1 MGRIRLARL
10 LVLFLALGLVASACS
25 KKAETTGSASPSA
38 SGSGSGS
45 GSGQMTIGSDKANNK
60 GTASISGMEDFS
72 VEVDNFYFKP
82 TVLKGTAGQQIKLEL
97 ENESSTLHNF
107 TLADQNID
115 QDIQAGQKMEVT
127 VKLPASGFLEFF
139 CKYHKTS
146 GMVGELSV

>member
-1 MGRIRLARL
+1 MGRRRLARL
-10 LVLFLALGLVASACS
+10 LVLFLALGLVASGCS
-25 KKAETTGSASPSA
+25 KKAETTGSATPSA
-38 SGSGSGS
+38 SASGS

>member
-10 LVLFLALGLVASACS
+10 LVLLLVIGLVASACS
-25 KKAETTGSASPSA
+25 KKAQTTGGASPSA
-38 SGSGSGS
+38 SESGGASGN
-45 GSGQMTIGSDKANNK
+45 GQITIGSDKANNK
-60 GTASISGMEDFS
+60 GTASISGKEDFS
-72 VEVDNFYFKP
+72 VEVDDFYFKP
-82 TVLKGTAGQQIKLEL
+82 TVLKGTAGQQIRLEL

-107 TLADQNID
+107 TLADQNMD

-139 CKYHKTS
+139 CKYHKAS

>member
-1 MGRIRLARL
+1 MGKIRLARL
-10 LVLFLALGLVASACS
+10 LVLFLAIGLVASACS
-25 KKAETTGSASPSA
+25 KKTETTG
-38 SGSGSGS
+38 GSGG
-45 GSGQMTIGSDKANNK
+45 GGGQITIGSDKANNK
-60 GTASISGMEDFS
+60 GTASISGKEDFS
-72 VEVDNFYFKP
+72 IEVDSFYFKP

-139 CKYHKTS
+139 CKYHKAS

>member
-1 MGRIRLARL
+1 MRKIRVARL

-25 KKAETTGSASPSA
+25 KKTETTGGASPRASESGGA
-38 SGSGSGS
+38 SGSG
-45 GSGQMTIGSDKANNK
+45 QITIGSDQANNK
-60 GTASISGMEDFS
+60 GTASITGKEDFS
-72 VEVDNFYFKP
+72 VEVDDFYFKP
-82 TVLKGTAGQQIKLEL
+82 TVLKGTAGQQIRLEL

-127 VKLPASGFLEFF
+127 LKLPASGFLEFF
-139 CKYHKTS
+139 CKYHKAS